1 MIPHDHLYSED
12 HITSKCKQQTLEKY
26 SQIEQSDLYEKITLS
41 ASIINPKL
49 TKEEIGKMSQ
59 KDQLLFIMEY
69 LKQLDL
75 NKQIVKV
82 YLLVTDLAAFKPL
95 NAEYVT
101 YFGIKPPVRVCIAIP
116 GNEIIMSF
124 LVWKDASTIDDVR
137 ENLHV

>member
-1 MIPHDHLYSED
+1 MSALIESRKVIPTDHLYTED
-12 HITSKCKQQTLEKY
+12 HIQVQTLEKY
-26 SQIEQSDLYEKITLS
+26 TEIEQSDLYEKITIS

-49 TKEEIGKMSQ
+49 TKEDIGKMSQ
-59 KDQLLFIMEY
+59 KDQLLFIMDH
-69 LKQLDL
+69 LKQLNL

-82 YLLVTDLAAFKPL
+82 YLLVTDLAEFKPL
-95 NAEYVT
+95 NAEYVK

-137 ENLHV
+137 